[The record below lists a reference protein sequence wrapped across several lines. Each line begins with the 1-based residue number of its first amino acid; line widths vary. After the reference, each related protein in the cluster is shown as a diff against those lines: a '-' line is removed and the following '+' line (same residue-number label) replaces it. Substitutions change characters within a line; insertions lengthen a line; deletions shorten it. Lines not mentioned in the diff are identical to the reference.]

1 MFAFRCLYNCMGK
14 FSIWLEDHESQK
26 NQQIKDI
33 WSDTFKALG
42 IGGLS
47 DEDAAYQSLG
57 KITYGQ
63 RAPSGDASTFKGK
76 KAAYKRLEN
85 GQIFNRMLQ
94 IQDPELVK
102 QVQDVKHWLGT
113 NDDDPKTQNNGDT
126 TVSTLLQKLFGQT
139 YQKLIDSN
147 APVDD
152 AKLTKAPQMA
162 PKNDM
167 GAGGPAP
174 DSQQM
179 QPPVP
184 PNPMGTPPAPVDP
197 QQQPQPPQQKPM
209 GNPLSI

>member
-1 MFAFRCLYNCMGK
+1 MGK
-14 FSIWLEDHESQK
+14 FSIWLENYESQK

-33 WSDTFKALG
+33 WSDTLKIFTG
-42 IGGLS
+42 SLS
-47 DEDAAYQSLG
+47 VEDAAYQSLG
-57 KITYGQ
+57 KITYGD
-63 RAPSGDASTFKGK
+63 RSNPSGSASTFKGK
-76 KAAYKRLEN
+76 KAAYKHLEN
-85 GQIFNRMLQ
+85 KQIFNRLLGTKDPQ
-94 IQDPELVK
+94 IIK
-102 QVQDVKHWLGT
+102 QVQDTKNWLGH
-113 NDDDPKTQNNGDT
+113 NNDDPKNQSNGDT
-126 TVSTLLQKLFGQT
+126 TISTLLQKLFGQET
-139 YQKLIDSN
+139 SQHLIDSG

-197 QQQPQPPQQKPM
+197 QQQPQPPQQKPI